1 MNVNVQLLPIQKKLY
16 DSKKSVA
23 GIYSGRST
31 GKTYIM
37 SWMITL
43 HVIQGDRVLSFSQ
56 TYKSLSCNLFQEVLN
71 RFNELNVIPDYN
83 KQQMSISYGKGICY
97 GYSYENIDS
106 CRGLTEISWLFLDE
120 LALAPANL
128 LSVVSPCLRGN
139 FTPQIRFCSTPRKF
153 SVWNRVV
160 REHMLNGEWDV
171 FTGSMLENT
180 FISDESK
187 QLQLNAITNDSEY
200 DQEILGKILDET
212 IENCI
217 IDLRDIPV
225 SSRIQKS
232 NTKYYLGVDF
242 ARFGNDSTVFI
253 VRNEDKVVAIE
264 KLQKAD
270 SNAAASVFRRL
281 NRTYNFHHAY
291 FDGTGGFSSGC
302 YDLLKADYDF
312 IKEINFGARG
322 NDSTANA
329 RAMMYFNM
337 VKAIRD
343 GFYID
348 DEEMLLE
355 LKSTSYFINSSGKK
369 QLTPKEHIKA
379 IIGHSPDSLDALALT
394 FYDDESDLIT
404 ITPDRQK
411 ELINIMFR

>member
-225 SSRIQKS
+225 SPRIQKS

-281 NRTYNFHHAY
+281 ARTYNFHKAY

-312 IKEINFGARG
+312 IKEINFGFRG

-337 VKAIRD
+337 VKSIRE

-348 DEEMLLE
+348 DQELLLE

-369 QLTPKEHIKA
+369 QLTAKEDIKK

-394 FYDDESDLIT
+394 FYEDESNIVP
-404 ITPDRQK
+404 ITPDRQR
-411 ELINIMFR
+411 ELINVLFR